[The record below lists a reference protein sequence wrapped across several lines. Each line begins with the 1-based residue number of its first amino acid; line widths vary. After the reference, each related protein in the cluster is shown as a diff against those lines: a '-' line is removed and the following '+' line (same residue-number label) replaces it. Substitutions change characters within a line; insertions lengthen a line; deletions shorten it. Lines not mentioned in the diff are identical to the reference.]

1 MEMAYVIALAG
12 KGGTGKTSIAG
23 LTVRYL
29 MEKKKKPVLAVDAD
43 SNACLHEAL
52 GVAVHATIGHL
63 REESLEKIRSGS
75 ERPGGMSMEQLFDYQ
90 VQQSVIE
97 AKGFDLMVMGRPEGP
112 GCYCAANNIIR
123 KYTDKLSETYSYVV
137 IDNEAGMEHL
147 SRRTTHKV
155 DLLLIVSDPTVRG
168 IRTAERIA
176 GLVKE
181 LNLDIGRYALVI
193 NRVSGGEGAELKRL
207 AEESGLEVA
216 GLVPQDRMVFEN
228 DLEGKAIIELPEDSP
243 AVRAVYRRTRRVCDR
258 IAGLVQTRIFL
269 KKSAF
274 SSGIEVLMYMPDP
287 SSKPAVWV
295 RRGTMLIYQWKYSDL
310 HSFGFSERMM

>member
-1 MEMAYVIALAG
+1 MAYVIALAG

-29 MEKKKKPVLAVDAD
+29 LEKKKKSVLAVDAD
-43 SNACLHEAL
+43 SNSCLHEAL
-52 GVAVHATIGHL
+52 GVEVHATIGHL
-63 REESLEKIRSGS
+63 REESLQAIRSGG

-168 IRTAERIA
+168 IKTARRIA

-181 LNLDIGRYALVI
+181 LDLDIEKYALVI
-193 NRVSGGEGAELKRL
+193 NRISGEEGTELAELA
-207 AEESGLEVA
+207 AELGLEVA
-216 GLVPQDRMVFEN
+216 GMVPQDIMVFQN
-228 DLEGKAIIELPEDSP
+228 DLQGRAIIELPEDSP
-243 AVRAVYRRTRRVCDR
+243 AVRAVYAVLDK
-258 IAGLVQTRIFL
+258 L
-269 KKSAF
+269 
-274 SSGIEVLMYMPDP
+274 GI
-287 SSKPAVWV
+287 
-295 RRGTMLIYQWKYSDL
+295 G
-310 HSFGFSERMM
+310 